1 MTINCHLWVLD
12 GGWHFFIQHRSFES
26 PKKKVYDHS
35 AKYMYS
41 QKAGSSLNGAECS
54 AAKMVYCVSS
64 QVVTLFQDKTCIL
77 ALTTITA
84 S

>member
-1 MTINCHLWVLD
+1 MVDGIFSYNIDPLKVL
-12 GGWHFFIQHRSFES
+12 
-26 PKKKVYDHS
+26 KKKVYDHS